1 MHDEQHSL
9 QALLAPRAIAIIGA
23 SETEGTVGRILARN
37 MLDMNYRGQ
46 LFFVNPKYTT
56 LYNQPCYASIEE
68 VPQRIDLAAICTP
81 ARSLPDLIDACG
93 RAGTRSAFVVTAGF
107 AESGAQGA
115 ALERRMLE
123 QARRHRLRLLGPNC
137 LGLMRPAAGI
147 NLTYTHSTASAGGI
161 GLISQSGALC
171 TAILDWAQANAVG
184 FSSVV
189 ALGTSSDVDLGEI
202 LDYLVSDP
210 QTRAIF
216 LYIEGIRNARRF
228 MSALRAAARC
238 KPVLLIKVG
247 RHPEGSQA
255 ALSHSGAIV
264 GNDQVFAAALRR
276 AGVVRLAT
284 LSQLFAT
291 ARALY
296 GQFQPQGKRL
306 LILTN
311 GGGLGAMA
319 ADHAADI
326 DIELARLSP
335 ASLEALER
343 LLPQGWS
350 RRNPVDIGGEATPG
364 LYAAALEIIQDDEQ
378 VDGVL
383 VILAPQACSDPTQAA
398 RLIIECASTHAKP
411 LITCWMGE
419 AQVGEARLLF
429 RGAGIPSFRT
439 PEPAVELFSQLSN
452 YFRNRQLLLQTPAAS
467 NSSQAASPSRTESA
481 RLLLETA
488 LEEGRMHL
496 HAMEAKA
503 LLAAF
508 RIPVAQALL
517 ARTPNEALV
526 LAEDIGLPV
535 SLKVD
540 TPSIRRKSLCG
551 GVRLNLTS
559 LAAVRDAYHG
569 ISVDVLRNQPDAR
582 INGITVEPMV
592 LKPAGRELALRVARD
607 PVFGPVI
614 SLCSNH
620 PSNPPTNSRNM
631 ALPPLDSVLID
642 DLLRSS
648 SVIAATELD
657 FAPGTA
663 CHAAMEDLLLRLSEM
678 VCELPSLETLEI
690 NPLIIDA
697 AGAVVVD
704 ARIQL
709 CRPLPLARP
718 YEHMAIHPYPAQL
731 ASCFR
736 AKNGRTLDIRPILP
750 QDAGRQQAF
759 IRQLSP
765 RSRYFRFMNAVR
777 ELSPAQLVRL
787 TQIDYDREM
796 ALIALLQDTDSP
808 SHEETPQVGEA
819 RYAINPDGSSCEFA
833 VVVADDWQGQGLAFE
848 LMSRLIHVARSHA
861 GLQTMNGD
869 FLQDNQPMIHLASRL
884 GFAIANHPED
894 PSLKRGV
901 LALA

>member
-9 QALLAPRAIAIIGA
+9 HALLAPQSIAIIGA
-23 SETEGTVGRILARN
+23 SETEGTVGRILTRN

-56 LYNQPCYASIEE
+56 LYGQPCYPGIEA

-81 ARSLPDLIDACG
+81 ARTLPDIIDACG
-93 RAGTRSAFVVTAGF
+93 RAGTRSAFVVAAGF

-147 NLTYTHSTASAGGI
+147 NLTYTHSAAVAGGI

-171 TAILDWAQANAVG
+171 TALLDWAQANAVG

-189 ALGTSSDVDLGEI
+189 ALGTSSDVDFGEI
-202 LDYLVSDP
+202 LDYMASDP

-247 RHPEGSQA
+247 RHPAGSQA
-255 ALSHSGAIV
+255 ALTHSGAIA
-264 GNDQVFAAALRR
+264 GNDEVFATALRR

-284 LSQLFAT
+284 VSQMFAT

-326 DIELARLSP
+326 DIELAQLSP
-335 ASLEALER
+335 RTQARLDL
-343 LLPQGWS
+343 LLPQAASQGWS
-350 RRNPVDIGGEATPG
+350 QRNPVDIGGEATPE
-364 LYAAALEIIQDDEQ
+364 LYAGALKVLLNDEQ
-378 VDGVL
+378 IDGVL
-383 VILAPQACSDPTQAA
+383 IILAPQACSDPTQTA
-398 RLIIECASTHAKP
+398 RLIIEQASTHAKP
-411 LITCWMGE
+411 VITCWMGE
-419 AQVGEARLLF
+419 AQVSEARLLF
-429 RGAGIPSFRT
+429 RGAGIPCFRT

-467 NSSQAASPSRTESA
+467 NTQLASRIDSA

-488 LEEGRMHL
+488 LDENRTNL

-517 ARTPNEALV
+517 ARSLNEALV

-540 TPSIRRKSLCG
+540 APLIRRKSLCG
-551 GVRLNLTS
+551 GVRLNLANLT
-559 LAAVRDAYHG
+559 AVRDAYHG
-569 ISVDVLRNQPDAR
+569 ITADVLRNQPDTQ

-592 LKPAGRELALRVARD
+592 MKPAGRELALRVTRD

-620 PSNPPTNSRNM
+620 PLDPRQTSRNM

-657 FAPGTA
+657 FSAGTA
-663 CHAAMEDLLLRLSEM
+663 CHAAMENLLLRLSEM
-678 VCELPSLETLEI
+678 VCELPELESLDI
-690 NPLIIDA
+690 NPLIIDET
-697 AGAVVVD
+697 GAVVVD

-709 CRPLPLARP
+709 CRPNPLARP
-718 YEHMAIHPYPAQL
+718 YEHMAIHPYPVQL

-736 AKNGRTLDIRPILP
+736 ARNGRTLDIRPTLP
-750 QDAGRQQAF
+750 QDSVLQQAF
-759 IRQLSP
+759 VQKLSS

-777 ELSPAQLVRL
+777 ELTPAQLVRL

-796 ALIALLQDTDSP
+796 ALIALPQP
-808 SHEETPQVGEA
+808 SGNHTELMQVGEA
-819 RYAINPDGSSCEFA
+819 RYAINPDGNSCEFA

-848 LMSRLIHVARSHA
+848 LMNRLIHIARSHA
-861 GLQTMNGD
+861 GLKTMNGD
-869 FLQDNQPMIHLASRL
+869 FLQDNQAMINLASRL
-884 GFAIANHPED
+884 GFAISNHPED
-894 PSLKRGV
+894 SSLKRGV
-901 LALA
+901 LALI